1 MKAIQLALNSLV
13 FGIICVAALPAYAR
27 DSVYQFGL
35 VIPKDPEPGDT
46 SPGAKPDPATLTGD
60 THAFLWIPPHASK
73 IRAVLLCPANIIERR
88 ICNDAITRDEAEKDG
103 LAMLFFQ
110 AGWGR
115 DFINNTPK
123 LAPFME
129 SMLNRFADISGYDE
143 LRTVPL
149 IPFGHSGNSQFCA
162 ALARQEPTR
171 TLANVVIKGALPNP
185 AKDGSTAGLV
195 GVPILFVTGQ
205 FEEVGAPGNVREAW
219 WGVQMKRFGVA
230 KAAIP
235 QALING
241 IEDRSH
247 GHLNW
252 FPDMSRYVALF
263 IHKAVMARLGSSAVS
278 GPAGLQ
284 NVPFESGWLADP
296 TETQPPAPVKEYKG
310 DPAQAFW
317 FFDKEQVQAW
327 QPLYDKDRGK
337 KEQML
342 AFVQD
347 GAIAPWL
354 PGWYIQQL
362 KFEPLADG
370 ETFTAQ
376 ARFRDEIPPPYAD
389 AGAKL
394 GHSAQGE
401 ITYQILGWAGNMEQ
415 TGPKTFRVHFD
426 REGVNGRTVHVL
438 VGAIHPG
445 DAEYRETVAVG
456 TFDVPYN
463 NQGTPQKI
471 AFAQLPDVKLGTSSI
486 PLNALVDSGR
496 KPDYYVSWG
505 PAEIDGDRL
514 KITEVP
520 DRAKFPIEISVTAYQ
535 WGTAT
540 EPRFASAKPVTQTL
554 HLTR

>member
-1 MKAIQLALNSLV
+1 MKVIPLVLSGLALFLI
-13 FGIICVAALPAYAR
+13 GAEAPAAFAHDA
-27 DSVYQFGL
+27 VYQFGL
-35 VIPKDPEPGDT
+35 VIPKDPAPTDG
-46 SPGAKPDPATLTGD
+46 SPGAKPDPTTLTGD
-60 THAFLWIPPHASK
+60 THAFLWIPPHVSK

-103 LAMLFFQ
+103 LAILFFQ
-110 AGWGR
+110 AGWGK
-115 DFINNTPK
+115 DFINNTLK

-129 SMLNRFADISGYDE
+129 SMLNQFADASGYDE
-143 LRTVPL
+143 LRTIPWIPL
-149 IPFGHSGNSQFCA
+149 GHSGNSQFCA

-219 WGVQMKRFGVA
+219 WGVQMKRFSAA
-230 KAAIP
+230 KAAFP

-241 IEDRSH
+241 VEDRSH

-252 FPDMSRYVALF
+252 FPEMSRYVALF
-263 IHKAVMARLGSSAVS
+263 IHKAVVARLGNGASR
-278 GPAGLQ
+278 PTGLL
-284 NVPFESGWLADP
+284 NPPFESGWLADP
-296 TETQPPAPVKEYKG
+296 AETKAPAPVKEYKG

-317 FFDKEQVQAW
+317 FFDQEQVQAW

-347 GAIAPWL
+347 GSIAPWL

-370 ETFTAQ
+370 ESFTAET
-376 ARFRDEIPPPYAD
+376 RFRDEIPAPYAD
-389 AGAKL
+389 AGVKL
-394 GHSAQGE
+394 GHSAQGG
-401 ITYQILGWAGNMEQ
+401 ITYQIMGWAGNMEQ
-415 TGPKTFRVHFD
+415 TGPRTFRVHFD

-445 DAEYRETVAVG
+445 DAEYRETIAVG

-463 NQGTPQKI
+463 NQGLPQKVS
-471 AFAQLPDVKLGTSSI
+471 FPQLPDVKLGTSSI
-486 PLNALVDSGR
+486 PLYAQVDSGR

-520 DRAKFPIEISVTAYQ
+520 DRAKFPLEINVTAYQ

-540 EPRFASAKPVTQTL
+540 EPRIASAKPVTQTL